1 MPNTSRELTLNH
13 QHSYT
18 HGSSISESLQGLRRH
33 EGQEHRIFT
42 YIHVHKTHTYMYI
55 HIHVCTR
62 IYIYGTVSNKIA
74 PQNSLAF
81 ESL

>member
-1 MPNTSRELTLNH
+1 MPNSSRELTLNH

-18 HGSSISESLQGLRRH
+18 HGSSTSESLQGC
-33 EGQEHRIFT
+33 EGMKVKNIEFSHIYM
-42 YIHVHKTHTYMYI
+42 YIKHIHTCTTYMYAYL
-55 HIHVCTR
+55 
-62 IYIYGTVSNKIA
+62 YIWDSFHKIA